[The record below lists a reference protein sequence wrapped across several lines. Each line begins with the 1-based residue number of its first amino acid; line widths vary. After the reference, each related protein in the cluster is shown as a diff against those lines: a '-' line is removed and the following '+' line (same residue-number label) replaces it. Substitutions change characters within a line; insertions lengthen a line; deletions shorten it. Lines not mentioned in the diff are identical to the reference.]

1 VSDPDDTPT
10 GDQGSPAAQ
19 AGGTAPPAPGA
30 NRTRF
35 ATPGGRS
42 RFSAPPAPPAPPT
55 TAEPSVTPAPTEPLV
70 TPAPTEPLV
79 TPAPTEP
86 LVTPAPTEPS
96 ATPAGAEP
104 VAAAAERVGG
114 SRRIEPDRA
123 ERSGRGERAG
133 RAERAEQV
141 QSRGTSPR
149 LILAGLG
156 ALAVVLVVLV
166 AFLAQTLSRSGNQED
181 RRQEALDAS
190 RDNVR
195 AILAYDYRHLDQ
207 DYAAARAVITGPLR
221 KEYDTTAATKKMS
234 QDRVALKASLSSE
247 VLNAAIETSDAD
259 RATALVFVNRSVRGS
274 VFATP
279 QVTLDRIEMTMVR
292 QHGTWLVEKLQM
304 R

>member
-10 GDQGSPAAQ
+10 GDQGGPAAP
-19 AGGTAPPAPGA
+19 AGGTAVPAPGA

-42 RFSAPPAPPAPPT
+42 RFSVPPAPPAPPT
-55 TAEPSVTPAPTEPLV
+55 TAEPAPPTTAEPAVTLAPAEPLV
-70 TPAPTEPLV
+70 TPAR
-79 TPAPTEP
+79 
-86 LVTPAPTEPS
+86 
-96 ATPAGAEP
+96 AEP
-104 VAAAAERVGG
+104 VAAAVERVGG

-123 ERSGRGERAG
+123 ERGD

-141 QSRGTSPR
+141 ESRGNSPR

-156 ALAVVLVVLV
+156 ALAVVLAVLV
-166 AFLAQTLSRSGNQED
+166 AFLAQTLSQSGNQED

-195 AILAYDYRHLDQ
+195 TILAYDYRHLDQ

>member
-1 VSDPDDTPT
+1 MSDPDDTPT
-10 GDQGSPAAQ
+10 GDQGGPAAP
-19 AGGTAPPAPGA
+19 AGGTAVPAPGA

-42 RFSAPPAPPAPPT
+42 RFSAPPAPPVPPTTAEPAPPT
-55 TAEPSVTPAPTEPLV
+55 TAEPAVTLAPAEPSVTPAR
-70 TPAPTEPLV
+70 
-79 TPAPTEP
+79 
-86 LVTPAPTEPS
+86 
-96 ATPAGAEP
+96 AEP
-104 VAAAAERVGG
+104 VAAAVERVGG

-123 ERSGRGERAG
+123 ERGD

-141 QSRGTSPR
+141 ESRGNSPR

-156 ALAVVLVVLV
+156 ALAVVLAVLV

-195 AILAYDYRHLDQ
+195 TILAYDYRHLDQ

>member
-10 GDQGSPAAQ
+10 GDQGGPAAP
-19 AGGTAPPAPGA
+19 AGGTAVPAPGA

-55 TAEPSVTPAPTEPLV
+55 TAEPAVTPAPAEPSVTPAR
-70 TPAPTEPLV
+70 
-79 TPAPTEP
+79 
-86 LVTPAPTEPS
+86 
-96 ATPAGAEP
+96 AEP
-104 VAAAAERVGG
+104 VAAAVERVGG

-123 ERSGRGERAG
+123 ERGD

-141 QSRGTSPR
+141 ESRGNSPR

-156 ALAVVLVVLV
+156 ALAVVLAVLV

-207 DYAAARAVITGPLR
+207 DYAAARAVMTGPLR

-247 VLNAAIETSDAD
+247 VLNAAIETSNAD